1 MECIVQQFHNSMCVS
16 ISFHDCSSII
26 ICIKFPSTSANRPRS
41 PRIRVCT
48 LVVLNQSVFRCCFVH
63 DTPIARRI
71 SVYRWHVLSPVGQSV
86 TCVLRVPY
94 ARNQPSYFFGGSID
108 FRSELLKFWCMMQ
121 ILISLSF
128 SLQTFCV
135 SFILWRLLKIL
146 NRLLYRCIE
155 IWRIEISVEA
165 RRIR

>member
-48 LVVLNQSVFRCCFVH
+48 LIVLNQSVFRCCFVH

-121 ILISLSF
+121 ILISLSLF
-128 SLQTFCV
+128 LSSDFLC
-135 SFILWRLLKIL
+135 FIHFMVI
-146 NRLLYRCIE
+146 IE
-155 IWRIEISVEA
+155 NSE
-165 RRIR
+165 

>member
-48 LVVLNQSVFRCCFVH
+48 LIVLNQSVFRCCFVH

-121 ILISLSF
+121 ILISLSLF
-128 SLQTFCV
+128 LSSDFLC
-135 SFILWRLLKIL
+135 FIHFMAI
-146 NRLLYRCIE
+146 IE
-155 IWRIEISVEA
+155 NSE
-165 RRIR
+165 